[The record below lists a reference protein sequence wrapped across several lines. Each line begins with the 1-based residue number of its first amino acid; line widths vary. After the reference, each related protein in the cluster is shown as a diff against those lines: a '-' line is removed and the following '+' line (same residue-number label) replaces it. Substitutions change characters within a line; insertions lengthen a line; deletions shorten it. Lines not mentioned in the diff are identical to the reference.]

1 MFVIMCKK
9 IISINWN
16 TILPRKKTALQLDAY
31 FIDIAL
37 VNLHIYYSY
46 IIFYI
51 YFSLGNKTKAS
62 KSTKGKAVKK
72 SRMDEEEM
80 DQEDL
85 TAEMEDPTTE
95 NTISEVKVT
104 PANVSRPDMQSQKVK
119 S

>member
-1 MFVIMCKK
+1 MIGIQFYLEKK
-9 IISINWN
+9 QHYSLIRILSTLLWSIYLWWLII
-16 TILPRKKTALQLDAY
+16 
-31 FIDIAL
+31 
-37 VNLHIYYSY
+37 
-46 IIFYI
+46 YI

>member
-1 MFVIMCKK
+1 MIGIQFYLEKNSTIAWCVFYRHCFGQ
-9 IISINWN
+9 SIY
-16 TILPRKKTALQLDAY
+16 D
-31 FIDIAL
+31 
-37 VNLHIYYSY
+37 SY
-46 IIFYI
+46 IIFYV

-104 PANVSRPDMQSQKVK
+104 PANVSRPDMQSQKVN